1 MASKRL
7 KIEGDGHSKLVQLI
21 REIGYNRDI
30 DVKFATITS
39 VSPFRVRLDGDNFD
53 MEPEELIL
61 TERLAEAQKYVND
74 RVVMIVVDDKL
85 HIVLDKVVY
94 A

>member
-1 MASKRL
+1 MANKRL

-61 TERLAEAQKYVND
+61 TERLAESQKYVND
-74 RVVMIVVDDKL
+74 RVVMLVVDDKL

>member
-1 MASKRL
+1 MANKRL

-39 VSPFRVRLDGDNFD
+39 VSPMRVRLDGDSFD
-53 MEPEELIL
+53 MDPEEIIM
-61 TERLAEAQKYVND
+61 TERFSESQKYVND
-74 RVVMIVVDDKL
+74 RVVLLVVDDKL